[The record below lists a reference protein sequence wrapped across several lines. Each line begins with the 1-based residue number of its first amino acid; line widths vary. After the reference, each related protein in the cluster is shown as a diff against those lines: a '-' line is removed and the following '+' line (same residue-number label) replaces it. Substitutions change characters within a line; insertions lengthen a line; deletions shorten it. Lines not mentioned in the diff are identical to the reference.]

1 VNNPLDGE
9 IRFGVMAGVREADES
24 PFVGLKWSTQSG
36 ESGSLALHPAV
47 AERLGRSLLT
57 AVAALKAE
65 GHEVD
70 PDRVRTTMGM
80 GNPKA

>member
-1 VNNPLDGE
+1 MSDPLDSE
-9 IRFGVMAGVREADES
+9 IRFGVMAGVRQDNS
-24 PFVGLKWSTQSG
+24 PFVGLEWNSKSD
-36 ESGSLALHPAV
+36 EPGSLALHPAV

-70 PDRVRTTMGM
+70 PSKVRTTLGV
-80 GNPKA
+80 GTPKA